1 MLMIRSR
8 SSLTMPTLD
17 DREVVPATISPTNYR
32 SQKWLPKLLK
42 PLGFIVI
49 FGVVVY
55 LFLIISSP
63 SPLEEHKR
71 SRTTSY
77 EQLTVVMNTFERPDW
92 MKG

>member
-1 MLMIRSR
+1 
-8 SSLTMPTLD
+8 MPTLD
-17 DREVVPATISPTNYR
+17 DKDVVSATISPNHR
-32 SQKWLPKLLK
+32 NNQKWLPKLLQS
-42 PLGFIVI
+42 LGFIVI

-63 SPLEEHKR
+63 SPLKEHKR

-77 EQLTVVMNTFERPDW
+77 EQLTVVLNTFERPDW